1 MLENLTTLG
10 VATKRFLSEHLPE
23 LGADWWERGVLPVLS
38 FPQRQ
43 LARERGWTSLDDL
56 DVASLLR
63 VVDGNWDRWR
73 ASNLVSYEA
82 RNWLKESAAIRNR
95 VAHEAPG
102 APRDPRRDYRDLDT
116 LARLA
121 SVMGPGSDEARS
133 LETARD
139 GALVPLAPSAPIPA
153 AGAMQGF
160 VPGAQVRLGARP
172 ETVGLVAEVRD
183 GGIERQVTVFHDNVL
198 HTYFESQLELASIG
212 GGAIRSPDELRA
224 GLAAELLLRPS
235 TSRLYSFNSGRI
247 DYEPYQF
254 RPVMKLISSDRP
266 RLLIADDVGVG
277 KTIEAG
283 LIIKELQ
290 ARQRLDSVL
299 IICPKQLITEGKWRS
314 ELKRFDE
321 DFVELDSKMLRY
333 CIDEARLEGE
343 WPSRYRKAILPY
355 SLLDERLL
363 LGQSD
368 GRSRRHGLLSLLPP
382 VKFDLVIAD
391 EAHHLRNRD
400 TWQHRVVDH
409 LLSSAEA
416 AVLISAT
423 PIQTGSN
430 DLYTLL
436 RLLRPDLLT
445 GPAEFERMREPNAS
459 LSRAEVIARAGGDA
473 WPSEALSELD
483 NALSTAWGSAV
494 MAADPRAAA
503 LEELLRSE
511 PFDDKHR
518 VRVVRLL
525 QSLNT
530 FSGLINRTRRRDIG
544 AFTVRKPETVEVA
557 FTADQQQVH
566 DSLLG
571 LCARILA
578 ARGHAVSVEFLLSTL
593 RRQASS
599 SLNGLA
605 PFIQDLLEG
614 RLTGEELSEADVE
627 DDSLD
632 PGDLGDFRA
641 EIRELGERAG
651 QLDDDPKLD
660 ALLTIAE
667 DKRQMDNN
675 KLLVFS
681 TFRHTLAYV
690 LPALE
695 ARGSRVG
702 LVHGGIPDRDRRE
715 IRARFALDPSDP
727 DALDVLL
734 SSEVGTE
741 GLDNQFCDAMVNY
754 DIPWNP
760 MRIEQRIGRI
770 DRRGQLSES
779 VSIKNLIVAGTVDAA
794 IYERCLLRIGIFRE
808 SLGAGEEVLGELT
821 REMRAIGD
829 DLSLT
834 PAERDSRLQQ
844 LADNKLARIQEQI
857 ELEEREGS
865 LFGLA
870 VQKVDDE
877 GIERLASPWLSS
889 EQLER
894 LVTRYLT
901 ARGHERADGL
911 FSRPVALLRPDRTTR
926 VALRAD
932 ASPLRSAASGFGG
945 WFRWLETDGD
955 ASRRLTF
962 DPKLA
967 EETIELLSPTHPL
980 VIAAARA
987 EGAAEPGSTVAVT
1000 APADELAPGRYP
1012 FAVFGWQTLGVRDD
1026 FRVQVLTTDR
1036 EQEHAVERALLAADP
1051 GDATLTS
1058 AELDLLDAQHYD
1070 RWATARAEHIEHT
1083 NAHVEAQLASLQ
1095 LSRNSRLAQLEDQL
1109 AAASHPNILR
1119 MREGELRAVEY
1130 DFDQRSEQLRRAVE
1144 RSDITTTM
1152 LYRGVLEVL

>member
-1 MLENLTTLG
+1 LLENLTTLG
-10 VATKRFLSEHLPE
+10 IVTKRFLSEHLPDF
-23 LGADWWERGVLPVLS
+23 GADWWERGVLPTLS

-43 LARERGWTSLDDL
+43 LAREQGWASLDNL
-56 DVASLLR
+56 DVASLFR

-73 ASNLVSYEA
+73 QSGLVSYEA

-95 VAHEAPG
+95 LAHEAPG
-102 APRDPRRDYRDLDT
+102 TLRDPRRDYRDLDT

-121 SVMGPGSDEARS
+121 AVLGSDSYEARS
-133 LETARD
+133 LEAARD
-139 GALVPLAPSAPIPA
+139 AVFAPIDPSASTVGVLA
-153 AGAMQGF
+153 
-160 VPGAQVRLGARP
+160 PGAQVRLVARP
-172 ETVGLVAEVRD
+172 ETLGLVSGDPNAGV
-183 GGIERQVTVFHDNVL
+183 ERQVTVFHDNAL
-198 HTYFESQLELASIG
+198 HTYFESQLEPASIES
-212 GGAIRSPDELRA
+212 GAVRTPDELRA

-290 ARQRLDSVL
+290 ARQRLDSIL
-299 IICPKQLITEGKWRS
+299 IVCPKQLVTEGKWRS

-333 CIDEARLEGE
+333 CIDEVRLEGE

-363 LGQSD
+363 LGQGD
-368 GRSRRHGLLSLLPP
+368 GRSRRHGLMSLLPP

-391 EAHHLRNRD
+391 EAHHLRNSE
-400 TWQHRVVDH
+400 TWQHRVVSH

-423 PIQTGSN
+423 PIQTGSH

-459 LSRAEVIARAGGDA
+459 LSRAEVIARAGSDTWPGDA
-473 WPSEALSELD
+473 LGELN

-494 MAADPRAAA
+494 LAADPRSAA
-503 LEELLRSE
+503 LEDLLRSE
-511 PFDDKHR
+511 PLGHEHR

-544 AFTVRKPETVEVA
+544 GFTVRKPETVEVP

-566 DSLLG
+566 DSLID

-578 ARGHAVSVEFLLSTL
+578 AQGRLVSVEFLLSTL

-599 SLNGLA
+599 SLNGLG

-614 RLTGEELSEADVE
+614 RLAGEELSEADVDE
-627 DDSLD
+627 DALD
-632 PGDLGDFRA
+632 ASDLGSFRS
-641 EIRELGERAG
+641 EIRELGARAG
-651 QLDDDPKLD
+651 RLDDDPKLD
-660 ALLTIAE
+660 ALIAIADE
-667 DKRQMDNN
+667 KRRMENN

-695 ARGSRVG
+695 AHGSRVG
-702 LVHGGIPDRDRRE
+702 LVHGGIPDRDRRAV
-715 IRARFALDPSDP
+715 RARFALDSSDP

-741 GLDNQFCDAMVNY
+741 GLDNQFCDAIVNY

-794 IYERCLLRIGIFRE
+794 IYKRCLVRIGIFRE

-821 REMRAIGD
+821 REMRAIGE

-844 LADNKLARIQEQI
+844 LADNKLARIQEQS
-857 ELEEREGS
+857 ELEERESS

-877 GIERLASPWLSS
+877 GIEQLASPWLSS
-889 EQLER
+889 LQLER
-894 LVTRYLT
+894 LVTRYLVS
-901 ARGHERADGL
+901 RGQERAEGL
-911 FSRPVALLRPDRTTR
+911 FSRPVALLRPDRNTR

-932 ASPLRSAASGFGG
+932 ASTLRSAASGFGG
-945 WFRWLETDGD
+945 WFRWLEKDGD
-955 ASRRLTF
+955 PSRRLTF
-962 DPKLA
+962 EPKLA
-967 EETIELLSPTHPL
+967 EDDVELLSPTHPL

-987 EGAAEPGSTVAVT
+987 EGAVDPGSTVTVT
-1000 APADELAPGRYP
+1000 AHTDELAPGRYP
-1012 FAVFGWQTLGVRDD
+1012 FAIFGWQTLGVRDD
-1026 FRVQVLTTDR
+1026 FHVQVLTTDG
-1036 EQEHAVERALLAADP
+1036 EHEIAVERALLVAEA
-1051 GDATLTS
+1051 GDATLSST
-1058 AELDLLDAQHYD
+1058 ELDLLDAQHYD
-1070 RWATARAEHIEHT
+1070 RWATARAEHIE
-1083 NAHVEAQLASLQ
+1083 
-1095 LSRNSRLAQLEDQL
+1095 R
-1109 AAASHPNILR
+1109 
-1119 MREGELRAVEY
+1119 
-1130 DFDQRSEQLRRAVE
+1130 
-1144 RSDITTTM
+1144 TTATSM
-1152 LYRGVLEVL
+1152 PS

>member
-1 MLENLTTLG
+1 M
-10 VATKRFLSEHLPE
+10 KRFLSEHLSE

-43 LARERGWTSLDDL
+43 LARERGWNSLDDL

-73 ASNLVSYEA
+73 DSNLVSYEA

-102 APRDPRRDYRDLDT
+102 VQRDARRDYRDLDT

-121 SVMGPGSDEARS
+121 GALGPDGEEARA
-133 LETARD
+133 LEAARD
-139 GALVPLAPSAPIPA
+139 AALAPLAQVAPTPLA
-153 AGAMQGF
+153 AVQGF
-160 VPGAQVRLGARP
+160 APGAQVRLAARP

-183 GGIERQVTVFHDNVL
+183 GGVERRVSVFHDNAL

-212 GGAIRSPDELRA
+212 GGADRTPDELRA
-224 GLAAELLLRPS
+224 SLTAVLLLRPS

-283 LIIKELQ
+283 LIIKELR

-299 IICPKQLITEGKWRS
+299 VICPKQLVTEGKWRR

-333 CIDEARLEGE
+333 CLEETRLEGE

-363 LGQSD
+363 LGQGE

-391 EAHHLRNRD
+391 EAHHLRNRE
-400 TWQHRVVDH
+400 TWQHRVVNH

-445 GPAEFERMREPNAS
+445 GPAEFERMREPNSS
-459 LSRAEVIARAGGDA
+459 LSRAEVIARAGGDT
-473 WPSEALSELD
+473 WSTDALDELH
-483 NALSTAWGSAV
+483 NAMSTAWGSAV
-494 MAADPRAAA
+494 MAADPRTAE
-503 LEELLRSE
+503 LEELLRKE
-511 PFDDKHR
+511 PLEDEHR
-518 VRVVRLL
+518 VRSVRLF

-544 AFTVRKPETVEVA
+544 GFTLRKPETVEVA
-557 FTADQQQVH
+557 FADDQQEVH
-566 DSLLG
+566 DALID
-571 LCARILA
+571 LCARIVA
-578 ARGHAVSVEFLLSTL
+578 VRGHAVSVEFLLSTL

-605 PFIQDLLEG
+605 PFIEDVLEG
-614 RLTGEELSEADVE
+614 RLNGEELSEADVE

-632 PGDLGDFRA
+632 PSDLGDFRA
-641 EIRELGERAG
+641 EIRGLGERAG
-651 QLDDDPKLD
+651 RLTDDPKLD
-660 ALLTIAE
+660 AFLAIAD
-667 DKRQMDNN
+667 DKRQLDNN

-681 TFRHTLAYV
+681 TFRHTLAYI
-690 LPALE
+690 LAALE
-695 ARGSRVG
+695 ARDRRVG
-702 LVHGGIPDRDRRE
+702 LVHGGVPDRDRRE

-727 DALDVLL
+727 DALDILL

-779 VSIKNLIVAGTVDAA
+779 VSIKNLIVAGTVDAS

-808 SLGAGEEVLGELT
+808 SLGASEEVLGELT

-844 LADNKLARIQEQI
+844 LADNKLARIQEQV

-870 VQKVDDE
+870 VQKVDDD
-877 GIERLASPWLSS
+877 GIERLASPWLAS
-889 EQLER
+889 EQLE
-894 LVTRYLT
+894 LLITRYLV
-901 ARGHERADGL
+901 ARGHERANTL
-911 FSRPVALLRPDRTTR
+911 FTRPVALLRPDRATR
-926 VALRAD
+926 AALRAD
-932 ASPLRSAASGFGG
+932 ASPLRSISSGFGG

-967 EETIELLSPTHPL
+967 EHDVELLSSTHPL

-987 EGAAEPGSTVAVT
+987 EDAVEPGSTVALK
-1000 APADELAPGRYP
+1000 ASAGELAPGRYA

-1026 FRVQVLTTDR
+1026 FRVQVLTTNR
-1036 EQEHAVERALLAADP
+1036 ALESAIERALLAADA
-1051 GDATLTS
+1051 GGATLTS
-1058 AELDLLDAQHYD
+1058 AEIQLLDVQHYD
-1070 RWATARAEHIEHT
+1070 RWATARAEHIE
-1083 NAHVEAQLASLQ
+1083 NSRAHVAAQLASLQ
-1095 LSRNSRLAQLEDQL
+1095 LSRNSRFAQLEDQL
-1109 AAASHPNILR
+1109 AAANHPNIVR
-1119 MREGELRAVEY
+1119 MRESELRAVEY
-1130 DFDQRSEQLRRAVE
+1130 DFDQRSEKLRRAVE
-1144 RSDITTTM
+1144 RSDIATTM
-1152 LYRGVLEVL
+1152 LYRGVLEVI